1 MTEGNPAWIKVKAKN
16 TGNQRSLITISLY
29 VDNVVK
35 NQYTD
40 WVDGNAYLE
49 KVFEPNLPKGSHD
62 IRVYVYSQCG
72 GPSDNRYASIF
83 VKERAKEEGPP
94 KPEQP
99 PAEEPEEPQY
109 DVDIYPKSLD
119 VVACSGASVTV
130 HIKSS
135 IKQTFNISVTG
146 IPDDWK
152 YYPKNVEVEG
162 SKKTY
167 IYITPKEEGSYNLKV
182 SVKTG
187 DKSFESNIDLYVA
200 PYKKEEPHGVDFT
213 TGFIVFLSSN
223 WIAGIAFVF
232 IMMFF
237 AVVYYG
243 WKGLKYEDL
252 DYEEI

>member
-1 MTEGNPAWIKVKAKN
+1 VTEGNPAWIKVKAKN
-16 TGNQRSLITISLY
+16 TGNQRSLITISMY

-35 NQYTD
+35 TQYTD

-49 KVFEPNLPKGSHD
+49 KVFEPNLPKGNHD

-72 GPSDNRYASIF
+72 GQSDNRYASIF

-94 KPEQP
+94 QQPEQ
-99 PAEEPEEPQY
+99 PAEEPKEPQY

-119 VVACSGASVTV
+119 VVACSGTSVTV

-146 IPDDWK
+146 IPDNWV
-152 YYPKNVEVEG
+152 YYPKKVDVEG

-167 IYITPKEEGSYNLKV
+167 IYIAPKEEGVYNFTV
-182 SVKTG
+182 SVKTEG
-187 DKSFESNIDLYVA
+187 KNFESSIDLYVA
-200 PYKKEEPHGVDFT
+200 PYKKEEAHGIDFT
-213 TGFIVFLSSN
+213 TGFIVFLSGN
-223 WIAGIAFVF
+223 WISGIAFIF
-232 IMMFF
+232 IMFFF
-237 AVVYYG
+237 AVVYFG
-243 WKGLKYEDL
+243 WKRLKYEDF